1 MSDPKKNIES
11 IIKDLEAGNKDPD
24 KAWLEIKKLKESYV
38 SNLTLHH
45 PHIENPE
52 QSWHSFIGR
61 KFEKIIKSILN
72 AYLKEISKIDKSF
85 STLRVLTDNEIKD
98 KKNEVLFRKIA
109 VKFGDY
115 LLLPDTDLVVVDLNA
130 DDVWNSHVL
139 AIISCKTSLRE
150 RIAQACYWKLKLL
163 TSDVTKNI
171 KVFLVTADNDQ
182 DFYIKSN
189 LKNRI
194 NGKSRNRI
202 IAEYELDG
210 IYILRDDFKDEEES
224 SKVKKYEKIFIDLI
238 EIFNKKR
245 G

>member
-1 MSDPKKNIES
+1 MNDPKKNIEN
-11 IIKDLEAGNKDPD
+11 IIRDLEAGNKDPNQ
-24 KAWLEIKKLKESYV
+24 AWLEIKDLKKSYV
-38 SNLTLHH
+38 ENLKTHH
-45 PHIENPE
+45 SHIKDPE

-61 KFEKIIKSILN
+61 KFENIIKSILS
-72 AYLKEISKIDKSF
+72 AYLKEISKKDKSF

-98 KKNEVLFRKIA
+98 KKNEILFRKIA

-115 LLLPDTDLVVVDLNA
+115 LLLPDTDLVVVDWNV
-130 DDVWNSHVL
+130 DDVWNSDVL

-163 TSDVTKNI
+163 ASDVTKNI

-210 IYILRDDFKDEEES
+210 IYILRDDFEDEEEN

-238 EIFNKKR
+238 DIFNKKR